1 MRQRKMSSNTSSALK
16 YKEPVT
22 ATATERSPQKRA
34 MSITTATN
42 TAHTHTNQKLW
53 NVLKGELGGRWR
65 CCCYCWRRCWRLLLL
80 YVNVNAAQNII
91 QKTLTH
97 FCARVAHTHTTH
109 VHSKR
114 IYSER
119 YSPRD
124 GFDRNS
130 SSSTSSLSSLA
141 SASSMFVR
149 RSV

>member
-1 MRQRKMSSNTSSALK
+1 MLLLTSLLA
-16 YKEPVT
+16 
-22 ATATERSPQKRA
+22 
-34 MSITTATN
+34 
-42 TAHTHTNQKLW
+42 
-53 NVLKGELGGRWR
+53 
-65 CCCYCWRRCWRLLLL
+65 LLLL

-97 FCARVAHTHTTH
+97 FCARVARTHTTH

-130 SSSTSSLSSLA
+130 SSSSLSSLA